1 MRGRGVRNSFCMP
14 DAIHL
19 GYFIDLIRHINNC
32 HLNEHI
38 TKINVPICGSV
49 YKLIVDLEGEE
60 KKSSLLCE
68 RVKGEYTQRE
78 YAQRK
83 RIIKTYLLHLNFIK

>member
-60 KKSSLLCE
+60 KKFKS
-68 RVKGEYTQRE
+68 TM
-78 YAQRK
+78 
-83 RIIKTYLLHLNFIK
+83 